1 MADGETDRASGR
13 LNQLLG
19 YQLRRAAAVVL
30 GDFAEA
36 MADMD
41 VKPAHYSTL
50 VTIEEA
56 GEIHQSDIGQR
67 IGVQRANMVALVN
80 ALEARGWI
88 VRRAATTGRRAWL
101 YALTPAGREALDELH
116 ACIAVHEAPFKARLA
131 DVERTIADLHRLWR

>member
-1 MADGETDRASGR
+1 MADDDMDRASGR

-19 YQLRRAAAVVL
+19 YQLRRAAAAVL

-41 VKPAHYSTL
+41 VKPAHFSTL

-56 GEIHQSDIGQR
+56 GEIHQSDIGRR

-80 ALEARGWI
+80 ELEGRGWI
-88 VRRAATTGRRAWL
+88 ARRAATSGRRAWL
-101 YALTPAGREALDELH
+101 YALTPAGQAAIAALH
-116 ACIAVHEAPFKARLA
+116 TRIAAHEAPFKARLD